1 MRSEALEMRSL
12 GDSGEEMEKDVSVS
26 HVNKFQQM
34 PTICL
39 QYAYNM
45 PTILQSFFQ
54 SSLAKI
60 YEASFASQVFNQTRT
75 GTSHI
80 SSGGRHFN
88 KLLHFC
94 IFL

>member
-12 GDSGEEMEKDVSVS
+12 GDSGEEMEKDVS

-45 PTILQSFFQ
+45 PTILQSFF
-54 SSLAKI
+54 
-60 YEASFASQVFNQTRT
+60 
-75 GTSHI
+75 
-80 SSGGRHFN
+80 
-88 KLLHFC
+88 
-94 IFL
+94 